1 MINKFDVC
9 CKDIKEKLF
18 DWLENLVY
26 RVVNDFLYVIIMYF
40 KVGYYLSDFIVD
52 SFVFFLFKLCN

>member
-26 RVVNDFLYVIIMYF
+26 RVVNDF
-40 KVGYYLSDFIVD
+40 FICNYN
-52 SFVFFLFKLCN
+52 VF